1 MNPKHL
7 GAVQLIGAILAVIVG
22 FMDLTFWA
30 IIIFAILFIV
40 LAIHH
45 LTEVPAAAPPAGY

>member
-1 MNPKHL
+1 VNPKHL